1 VEAMTQTK
9 KPRASRSSNS
19 ITKVRK
25 LIGIEP
31 MTIASIKRALP
42 ELTPPQISMSLCYLL
57 KRKVI
62 KRQYADRTATFGRAR
77 VWAYTVQSPSGSCA
91 PLADVTSAPLV

>member
-1 VEAMTQTK
+1 
-9 KPRASRSSNS
+9 
-19 ITKVRK
+19 
-25 LIGIEP
+25 

-62 KRQYADRTATFGRAR
+62 KRQYADRTASTGRAK
-77 VWAYTVQSPSGSCA
+77 VWAYTVSSPSQSCA
-91 PLADVTSAPLV
+91 SFGDVTSAPLV